1 MGNTRL
7 KNLWQDIV
15 ESVQGTERDFT
26 EVKLGRAILL
36 LAIPMV
42 LEMLMESIFA
52 VVDIYFVSKI
62 GSDAVAAVGITESV
76 LTIVYSIGGGLG
88 VATTALVARRIGEKN
103 PAGASS
109 AAVQAIIAGFSVSML
124 ISVPGI
130 FFSQG
135 LLRLMGASTGVVET
149 GYIYTAIIMGSNG
162 LIMLLFIINAIFR
175 SSGDA
180 AISMR
185 VLWLANII
193 NIILDPCLIFG
204 LGPFPE
210 LGIKGAAIA
219 TALGRGLAVLYQLV
233 LLFKGKRRVKITLQQ
248 FKINFEVMKQLFYLS
263 LGGIGQSIIATS
275 SWIGLVRIIA
285 VFGSEVLAGYTIAIR
300 IIIFSLLPAWGL
312 SNAASTLVGQN
323 LGAKK
328 PKRAEQAVWVTGFAN
343 MVFLGMIAV
352 LFILFSGP
360 IVRIFI
366 KEAKVILSGSV
377 CLRFLAY
384 GYLFYALGMAII
396 QGFNG
401 AGDTATPMKINFFC
415 FWLLEIPLA
424 WFLALPMGMKEKG
437 VYVAILIAESM
448 MTIVG
453 VLIFRRGKWKK
464 RKV

>member
-1 MGNTRL
+1 MGNTKL

-15 ESVQGTERDFT
+15 ESVRGTERDFT
-26 EVKLGRAILL
+26 DVKLGRAIML

-62 GSDAVAAVGITESV
+62 GSNAVAAVGITESV

-88 VATTALVARRIGEKN
+88 VATTAMVARRIGEKN
-103 PAGASS
+103 AGGASS

-130 FFSQG
+130 FFSKG

-149 GYIYTAIIMGSNG
+149 GYIYTAIILGSNG
-162 LIMLLFIINAIFR
+162 LVMLLFIINAIFR

-210 LGIKGAAIA
+210 LGVKGAAIA
-219 TALGRGLAVLYQLV
+219 TALGRGLAVLYQFV
-233 LLFKGKRRVKITLQQ
+233 LLFKGKRRVKIIFQQ
-248 FKINFEVMKQLFYLS
+248 FKINLEVMKQLFYLS

-300 IIIFSLLPAWGL
+300 IIIFSLLPSLGL

-328 PKRAEQAVWVTGFAN
+328 PKRAERAVWVIGFAN
-343 MVFLGMIAV
+343 MVFLGIIAV
-352 LFILFSGP
+352 IFILFSGP
-360 IVRIFI
+360 LVRIFI
-366 KEAKVILSGSV
+366 KEANVVTSGSV

-384 GYLFYALGMAII
+384 GYLFYALGMAVI

-424 WFLALPMGMKEKG
+424 WFLALPMGMEEKG
-437 VYVAILIAESM
+437 VYAAIVIAEAM
-448 MTIVG
+448 MTIVS
-453 VLIFRRGKWKK
+453 VIIFRRGKWKK

>member
-1 MGNTRL
+1 MGNTKL

-15 ESVQGTERDFT
+15 ESVRGTERDFT
-26 EVKLGRAILL
+26 DVKLGRAIML

-62 GSDAVAAVGITESV
+62 GSNAVAAVGITESV

-88 VATTALVARRIGEKN
+88 VATTAMVARRIGEKN
-103 PAGASS
+103 AEGASS

-130 FFSQG
+130 FFSKG

-149 GYIYTAIIMGSNG
+149 GYIYTAIILGSNG
-162 LIMLLFIINAIFR
+162 LVMLLFIINAIFR

-210 LGIKGAAIA
+210 LGVKGAAIA
-219 TALGRGLAVLYQLV
+219 TALGRGLAVLYQFV
-233 LLFKGKRRVKITLQQ
+233 LLFKGKRRVKIIFQQ
-248 FKINFEVMKQLFYLS
+248 FKINIEVMKQLFYLS
-263 LGGIGQSIIATS
+263 LGGIGQSIIAHS

-300 IIIFSLLPAWGL
+300 IIIFSLLPSWGL

-328 PKRAEQAVWVTGFAN
+328 PKRAERAVWITGFAN
-343 MVFLGMIAV
+343 MVFLGILAV
-352 LFILFSGP
+352 IFILFSEP
-360 IVRIFI
+360 LVRIFI
-366 KEAKVILSGSV
+366 KEANVVLSGSV

-424 WFLALPMGMKEKG
+424 WFLALPMGMEEKG
-437 VYVAILIAESM
+437 VYVAIVIAEAM
-448 MTIVG
+448 MTIVS
-453 VLIFRRGKWKK
+453 VIIFRRGKWKK